1 MEILVV
7 GLIGFVLGWGFCV
20 AYRKVSK
27 RKASDY
33 SNDTTGM
40 STRPLKHYRYGDD

>member
-1 MEILVV
+1 MEILIGYAV
-7 GLIGFVLGWGFCV
+7 GFLIGLGLC
-20 AYRKVSK
+20 AIYTKKPK

-40 STRPLKHYRYGDD
+40 NTRPLKHYRYGDD